1 MNDKL
6 TLNKLEKLIEVESNL
21 RGEYQQQLDAK
32 DETISPERPEAEE
45 YRESSTPPKI
55 LLR

>member
-1 MNDKL
+1 MRARARRGWGSETPKRLDCGVV
-6 TLNKLEKLIEVESNL
+6 IE
-21 RGEYQQQLDAK
+21 AK